1 VSRIV
6 CYLERRAG
14 GAMLHRVRLVGPGL
28 DRTWTAPEEHA
39 GGGSGGDGGGDGAS
53 GRPMPSVL
61 PHVQSAATWV
71 RDTLSQDGIKRLSE
85 VCVDT
90 EGASC
95 SWLSAPSAS
104 QSVVVAALLQAST
117 TSDASGAG
125 LVGAA
130 AAAPMTQT
138 ETSVQALALDS
149 NGSAPQRGLSRF
161 KAGAATGNEPR
172 KRFAVMALPDA
183 LVRVFEDE
191 LDRVGMSVERVSSL
205 WHLMARTWDPGAP
218 ATTRENGAADRL
230 VSENAPSSA
239 VLLIDP
245 DSQRL
250 LWAWSAAGELSA
262 GGSMLLR
269 MAPRP
274 VPAGAGARTDESA
287 GDAIAGIGRGGG
299 PSATAPGGIGGPSRD
314 TMVIGRSELGRL
326 ALEWLAWSAQL
337 GQSPRRVVC
346 LGPATAW
353 EETPETPADLRAT
366 TLPEALALL
375 WPGASV
381 DFIEHN
387 DPIGASLLHV
397 RERDAGMALP
407 ADDPRA
413 SLAALSNRPGRAD
426 RSGTVWLALAILCAS
441 IVIGALGWRLHSGV
455 SAAQAS
461 ALAAVEKRSEVLKA
475 LETDIPFLSKEGKP
489 EEAIR
494 NKLSGMRGAAATLPP
509 PRPVYDEFIR
519 MLTALEGVN
528 DSKMTRLT
536 IGAGIST
543 VILEVPDAATGPMIN
558 ERLRAS
564 KGQITWQLNSPAGGE
579 SERRRINFNG
589 TWPEGRPQ

>member
-1 VSRIV
+1 
-6 CYLERRAG
+6 L
-14 GAMLHRVRLVGPGL
+14 
-28 DRTWTAPEEHA
+28 
-39 GGGSGGDGGGDGAS
+39 
-53 GRPMPSVL
+53 PSVL
-61 PHVQSAATWV
+61 PHVQAAATWV

-95 SWLSAPSAS
+95 SWLSAPSAD

-138 ETSVQALALDS
+138 ETSVQALALDT
-149 NGSAPQRGLSRF
+149 NGAAPKRGLSRF
-161 KAGAATGNEPR
+161 KGKSGGGATTGGEPR

-191 LDRVGMSVERVSSL
+191 LDRVGMSIERVSSL

-218 ATTRENGAADRL
+218 ATTRDNGAADRL

-269 MAPRP
+269 LAPRLA
-274 VPAGAGARTDESA
+274 PAGAGARAGASA
-287 GDAIAGIGRGGG
+287 TDAIAGFGSIGTVAGGM
-299 PSATAPGGIGGPSRD
+299 GGPSRD

-337 GQSPRRVVC
+337 GQSPQRVVC
-346 LGPATAW
+346 LGPSTAW
-353 EETPETPADLRAT
+353 EESPDTPADLRAT

-397 RERDAGMALP
+397 RERDAGMTLA

-426 RSGTVWLALAILCAS
+426 RSGTVWMALAILCAS
-441 IVIGALGWRLHSGV
+441 IVIGAFGWRLHSGV
-455 SAAQAS
+455 SAAQES
-461 ALAAVEKRSEVLKA
+461 ALAAVEKRKEVLAA
-475 LETDIPFLSKEGKP
+475 LETEIPFLSKEAKP